1 MDIVARFNAAHQ
13 PGACICACLCAWW
26 VYGSDDTPRSSC
38 TYRSL
43 LYASPSS
50 LSIHVLNTTGTVRW
64 LSIGAAKAKAKDRKA
79 HKSAHH
85 SASSG
90 GKMSQSTKE
99 SPNVFGFVNRM
110 EVHQSARPAAGI
122 ISASSGTQRVAVVP
136 KKPTHVSKLF

>member
-1 MDIVARFNAAHQ
+1 MY
-13 PGACICACLCAWW
+13 G
-26 VYGSDDTPRSSC
+26 YGSDDTLRSSC
-38 TYRSL
+38 IYRSL

-50 LSIHVLNTTGTVRW
+50 LSIHVLNTTGTVCW

-85 SASSG
+85 SASTG

-110 EVHQSARPAAGI
+110 EVHQSARPAAGVT
-122 ISASSGTQRVAVVP
+122 SASSGTQRVAVVP